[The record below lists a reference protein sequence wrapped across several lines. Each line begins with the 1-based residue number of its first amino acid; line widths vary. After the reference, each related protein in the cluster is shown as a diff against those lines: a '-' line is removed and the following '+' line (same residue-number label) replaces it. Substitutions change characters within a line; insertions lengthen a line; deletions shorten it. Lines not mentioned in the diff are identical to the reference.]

1 MVGDFFSN
9 VCSFYKYL
17 TTSLASALQVVF
29 KNNSTRPYSLHP
41 NGVSY
46 SKRTEGLSYE
56 DGSHYWHKYDNEV
69 QPATTFAYIW
79 NVNAMVGPTSGESDC
94 RTWIY
99 YSGVNPVSA

>member
-69 QPATTFAYIW
+69 QPGTTFAYIW
-79 NVNAMVGPTSGESDC
+79 NVNAMVGPTSDESDC